1 MDLGR
6 AVSCLFMGGLGP
18 GQGYLSKTTGR
29 MTSGIHGVLKSHL
42 LSIVHLRTQPE
53 ENRDLVWI
61 TVQSAPTEMNSEPQP
76 PQHAFI
82 CLGLSKLAIKQS
94 NPGPQ
99 LKPDIPEKE

>member
-29 MTSGIHGVLKSHL
+29 MTSGIRGSHGCGVLKSHL

-61 TVQSAPTEMNSEPQP
+61 TVQGTPTEMNSGLQP
-76 PQHAFI
+76 PQHAVI
-82 CLGLSKLAIKQS
+82 CLRG
-94 NPGPQ
+94 
-99 LKPDIPEKE
+99 